1 MTDVTDAQLLERVI
15 AGDESAWHA
24 LVDRHGQLVYANARA
39 AGADAT
45 LAEDVAQ
52 LVWMRLLD
60 NAGSIQQPD
69 RLRGWLAIVSRNAAR
84 GELRRRRPEVD
95 LDEIATAIPST
106 DPSPDEQVERHEDV
120 ARVRSALAQLGEAC
134 RELLTLLFSA
144 EMSYA
149 EIAETIG
156 RPIGSIGPTRQRCL
170 AAMQRLLGDVAGAT
184 YDEAPPP
191 RLTPGGNHDT

>member
-1 MTDVTDAQLLERVI
+1 MTDIADAQLLARVI
-15 AGDESAWHA
+15 DGDESAWHA
-24 LVDRHGQLVYANARA
+24 LVERHGQLVYANARA
-39 AGADAT
+39 VGADST

-60 NAGSIQQPD
+60 GAEAIKHPD
-69 RLRGWLAIVSRNAAR
+69 RLRGWLAIVARNAAR

-95 LDEIATAIPST
+95 LDEVAMAIPGT
-106 DPSPDEQVERHEDV
+106 DPLPDEQAERRENQ
-120 ARVRSALAQLGEAC
+120 ARVRSALARLGDAC

-149 EIAETIG
+149 EIAETTG

-170 AAMQRLLGDVAGAT
+170 ATMRRLLADETGVT
-184 YDEAPPP
+184 YEPGRSP
-191 RLTPGGNHDT
+191 RLRDRREP

>member
-1 MTDVTDAQLLERVI
+1 MTEVTDAGLLERVI
-15 AGDESAWHA
+15 AGDETAWHA

-39 AGADAT
+39 VGADAT

-60 NAGSIQQPD
+60 GAATIQHPD
-69 RLRGWLAIVSRNAAR
+69 RLRGWLAIVARNTAR

-95 LDEIATAIPST
+95 LDEIATAIPGS
-106 DPSPDEQVERHEDV
+106 DPLPDEQAERREDR
-120 ARVRSALAQLGEAC
+120 ARVRSALARLGDAC

-149 EIAETIG
+149 EIAETTG

-170 AAMQRLLGDVAGAT
+170 ASMRRLLAGETDAT
-184 YDEAPPP
+184 YE
-191 RLTPGGNHDT
+191 PGGSSRLPDRREP